1 MHAWFQQWQGVNIV
15 FRLAVCAFS
24 LALMVIAAPV
34 ATLAQEDTAREAL
47 TACVDC
53 PELVPLAGGAEI
65 GKYLVT
71 VDQFAAFVKATN
83 YETDDA
89 CTQIAKTP
97 IEHFGNWRDPGFPQK
112 GNYPVVCVS
121 WIDATAY
128 VDWLSET
135 TGEPYRLPTVEES
148 QEAAAG
154 GATTKFFWGDDV
166 GAVCQHA
173 NVADAKFKAA
183 FPNDPRQILTCD
195 DGYTYTSPVDAFPPN
210 GLGVYDGIGNAW
222 QWTNS
227 CLNGDCA
234 NAIFRGASWT
244 VPNPKF
250 FALDGTFGD
259 RILLRNTAIGFRVL
273 RD

>member
-1 MHAWFQQWQGVNIV
+1 MLLFLDDKGVNVIT
-15 FRLAVCAFS
+15 RLAVCAFYFTT
-24 LALMVIAAPV
+24 LLVTPIATV
-34 ATLAQEDTAREAL
+34 AQDETTRAIVVSCA
-47 TACVDC
+47 DC
-53 PELVPLAGGAEI
+53 PELVPLSGGGHI

-71 VDQFAAFVKATN
+71 VDEFAAFVEATN

-89 CTQIAKTP
+89 CTQITKSP
-97 IEHFGNWRDPGFPQK
+97 IEHFGNWRDPGFPQE
-112 GNYPVVCVS
+112 GNHPVVCVS

-128 VDWLSET
+128 IDWLAEV

-148 QEAAAG
+148 QEAAAA
-154 GATTKFFWGDDV
+154 GAQTAFFWGDDV
-166 GAVCQHA
+166 GEVCEHA
-173 NVADAKFKAA
+173 NIADANFKAA
-183 FPNDPRQILTCD
+183 FPNDPRQIQTCD

-210 GLGVYDGIGNAW
+210 ALGVHDAIGNAW

-250 FALDGTFGD
+250 YALDASFGD
-259 RILLRNTAIGFRVL
+259 RIMLRNTAIGFRVL